1 MPSATICPALVNAS
15 KLRRCAS
22 TQAVG
27 SKGIVVLLGMPPL
40 PRGWVLAGEAGTM
53 PRRGKGRQSAVN
65 RGEHLR
71 PASQRETT
79 VRDDKGKSPRRER
92 QNYLHSANGKDCCCI
107 AASI

>member
-1 MPSATICPALVNAS
+1 MPSATTCPALANAS

-53 PRRGKGRQSAVN
+53 PRRGKGRQGAGN
-65 RGEHLR
+65 PGEDWR
-71 PASQRETT
+71 AASQREKT
-79 VRDDKGKSPRRER
+79 VRDDKRKSPRRER
-92 QNYLHSANGKDCCCI
+92 QNHLYSANGKECCCI
-107 AASI
+107 AAS